1 MIQAQ
6 VGLMLKPELVLTSE
20 ITYSLSLCMGTALL
34 NHWAVSGVEVCPRS
48 SAVPSPALPFPP
60 CGTEHLQSQIR

>member
-6 VGLMLKPELVLTSE
+6 VGLILKPKLFPTSE
-20 ITYSLSLCMGTALL
+20 TMYNLSLCVGTAIL
-34 NHWAVSGVEVCPRS
+34 NHWAMSGVEVCPRS